1 MNHNQNEILTMN
13 NHFLKVKEYLMELGY
28 HTTYESEE
36 DGVIV
41 IENAANGISNLVL
54 GVADPIL
61 IVEQF
66 LFEITNNGTPEM
78 YKQLLQKSRDIV
90 HGAFVLDETGSKVIF
105 RNTHELENLDL
116 NELEATL
123 NSLALLLGEYSK
135 ELLKFSEQ

>member
-1 MNHNQNEILTMN
+1 MNDYFQ
-13 NHFLKVKEYLMELGY
+13 KVKEYLLELGY
-28 HTTYESEE
+28 NMTYENEE

-41 IENAANGISNLVL
+41 IENAANGFSNLVL
-54 GVADPIL
+54 GVAEPIL

-66 LFEITNNGTPEM
+66 LVEINTPNAEI
-78 YKQLLQKSRDIV
+78 YKQLMQKSRDIV

-123 NSLALLLGEYSK
+123 NSLALLLGEYSQ
-135 ELLKFSEQ
+135 ELIKFSEK

>member
-1 MNHNQNEILTMN
+1 MNDYFQ
-13 NHFLKVKEYLMELGY
+13 KVKEYLLELGY
-28 HTTYESEE
+28 NMTYENEE

-41 IENAANGISNLVL
+41 IENAANGFSNLVL
-54 GVADPIL
+54 GVAEPIL

-66 LFEITNNGTPEM
+66 LVEINTPNAEI
-78 YKQLLQKSRDIV
+78 YKQLMQKSRDIV

-123 NSLALLLGEYSK
+123 NSLALLLGEYSE
-135 ELLKFSEQ
+135 ELIKFSEK